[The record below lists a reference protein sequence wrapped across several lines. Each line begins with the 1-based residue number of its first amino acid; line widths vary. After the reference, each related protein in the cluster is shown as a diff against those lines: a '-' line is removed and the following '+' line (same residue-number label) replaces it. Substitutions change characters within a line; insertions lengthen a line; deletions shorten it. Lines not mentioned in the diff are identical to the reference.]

1 MKILVTGSEGQL
13 GKTLQSHFKGRDNT
27 VFVSKDDLDITNSV
41 QVEALFETQSFDY
54 CINCAAYTNVEK
66 AEDEAEKAFLVNAEG
81 VKHLARVASKHNTI
95 LIHMST
101 DYVFD
106 GKKRTRYSE
115 EDATEPINTYGKS
128 KLKGEQYIIE
138 LMDHYF
144 IIRSSWLYA
153 PHGKNFLT
161 TMHSKIKE
169 GATLNV
175 VTSQTGTPTSCD
187 QVAKLIMT
195 LIDNQIKDYGIYHFS
210 ALGETT
216 WFKYAE
222 EISKHIS
229 NHRSTIS
236 PVETYPTKARR
247 PEYSVLDLDKVRG
260 MVHEID
266 EWDVELKRVI
276 SKIAH

>member
-1 MKILVTGSEGQL
+1 ME
-13 GKTLQSHFKGRDNT
+13 R
-27 VFVSKDDLDITNSV
+27 
-41 QVEALFETQSFDY
+41 
-54 CINCAAYTNVEK
+54 
-66 AEDEAEKAFLVNAEG
+66 
-81 VKHLARVASKHNTI
+81 
-95 LIHMST
+95 
-101 DYVFD
+101 
-106 GKKRTRYSE
+106 
-115 EDATEPINTYGKS
+115 
-128 KLKGEQYIIE
+128 
-138 LMDHYF
+138 YF

-161 TMHSKIKE
+161 TMLSKIKE

-187 QVAKLIMT
+187 QVAKLIIT

-222 EISKHIS
+222 EISKYIP
-229 NHRSTIS
+229 NHCSTIS
-236 PVETYPTKARR
+236 PVEAYPTKARR
-247 PEYSVLDLDKVRG
+247 PEYSVLDLDKVRR
-260 MVHEID
+260 VASEID